1 MGQTKTSRISNRC
14 VEKEIDED
22 NDIKNKKVD
31 NEYGIDRVI
40 SYMTKIRTK
49 EAIKIGTKSY
59 FKSRGIKIPRV
70 EKAVY
75 SDVEKRMNNNYYLKN
90 ENTLLLKDKSTG
102 KIIGKIKKE
111 SWRRIK
117 GKKK

>member
-1 MGQTKTSRISNRC
+1 MRI
-14 VEKEIDED
+14 
-22 NDIKNKKVD
+22 
-31 NEYGIDRVI
+31 
-40 SYMTKIRTK
+40 
-49 EAIKIGTKSY
+49 
-59 FKSRGIKIPRV
+59 IKIPRV